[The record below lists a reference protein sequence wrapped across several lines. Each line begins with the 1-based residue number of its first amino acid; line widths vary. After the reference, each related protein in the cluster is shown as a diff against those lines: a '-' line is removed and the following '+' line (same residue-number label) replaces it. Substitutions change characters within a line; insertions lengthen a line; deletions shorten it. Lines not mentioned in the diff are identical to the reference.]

1 MPYPVIAS
9 AVIQH
14 GRLKVRNRLT
24 LDEQVAGLRH
34 GDEVELRIERKHAT
48 RSLNQHAWYWGCLVQ
63 LVSEHTGYSPD
74 EIHEIYKAKF
84 LPKRLAVLNGNGD
97 IRGEFVIGGTTTRLN
112 KLEFGE
118 FCEAIRRWAAEELDV
133 VIPDPEQ

>member
-1 MPYPVIAS
+1 MAYPVIAS
-9 AVIQH
+9 GVIQH
-14 GRLKVRNRLT
+14 GKLKVRNWASL
-24 LDEQVAGLRH
+24 QSVIAGLRD
-34 GDEVELRIERKHAT
+34 GEVELRIDRKHAT
-48 RSLNQHAWYWGCLVQ
+48 RSLNQNAWYWGCIVQ

-112 KLEFGE
+112 TLEFGE
-118 FCEAIRRWAAEELDV
+118 YCESIRQWAAEELDV
-133 VIPDPEQ
+133 VIPDPE